1 MLYQGAGIPVDV
13 IGIKENNK
21 RIIADLLRFADVGM
35 TKKEVSDSTRLSFA
49 TVSNLCN
56 EMLEAGLLQADKKS
70 EIAVGRSPYAL
81 CLNYNKYRTVCINV
95 QMQAV
100 LGIGLLNLRNEV
112 ICYKKYDVKDLS
124 SPEAVI
130 HEAKLRFDSDFG
142 EFCAGYKLIG
152 VGVAVSGIFDI
163 SSEKLVNC
171 AVRMYEGSPIKL
183 IVEREF
189 SLPSYVDNESNL
201 CAIGMR
207 RRISNCLDLIYIHI
221 SEGLGVGIIC
231 QGMLLR
237 GAHGYGGE
245 VAFIPIGD
253 KDKYCP
259 ISDSYGCIENDIS
272 IPAIISDFMDN
283 KPSLCDK
290 LKAWGDFVAALEA
303 GNQKAVKIGENV
315 GRLIGELCAILIN
328 IFDTEKVVIGGEIS
342 QLDHFINEYILSVIN
357 KKCHLYGKRDISIDY
372 DAQSEKT
379 INEGLSEMLYE
390 RLCISSF

>member
-1 MLYQGAGIPVDV
+1 
-13 IGIKENNK
+13 
-21 RIIADLLRFADVGM
+21 
-35 TKKEVSDSTRLSFA
+35 
-49 TVSNLCN
+49 
-56 EMLEAGLLQADKKS
+56 
-70 EIAVGRSPYAL
+70 
-81 CLNYNKYRTVCINV
+81 
-95 QMQAV
+95 
-100 LGIGLLNLRNEV
+100 
-112 ICYKKYDVKDLS
+112 
-124 SPEAVI
+124 
-130 HEAKLRFDSDFG
+130 
-142 EFCAGYKLIG
+142 
-152 VGVAVSGIFDI
+152 
-163 SSEKLVNC
+163 
-171 AVRMYEGSPIKL
+171 
-183 IVEREF
+183 
-189 SLPSYVDNESNL
+189 
-201 CAIGMR
+201 
-207 RRISNCLDLIYIHI
+207 
-221 SEGLGVGIIC
+221 
-231 QGMLLR
+231 MLLR

-379 INEGLSEMLYE
+379 INVGLSEMLYE

>member
-1 MLYQGAGIPVDV
+1 MDV

-21 RIIADLLRFADVGM
+21 RIIAD
-35 TKKEVSDSTRLSFA
+35 LSFA

-207 RRISNCLDLIYIHI
+207 RRISNCRDLIYIHI